1 MNNNAIELLIIIM
14 LLAIMAEIYLLMK
27 PRRNVELGSG
37 PAMLVDT
44 SVLMDGRVVD
54 LAKTGFLL
62 GQVVVPR
69 SVLSELQL
77 LADVNQDRKS
87 VV

>member
-44 SVLMDGRVVD
+44 SVLMDGREIGRAHV
-54 LAKTGFLL
+54 
-62 GQVVVPR
+62 
-69 SVLSELQL
+69 
-77 LADVNQDRKS
+77 
-87 VV
+87 